1 MKALASVSFLTC
13 FLLNIAPINARSVT
27 VDLQAKWKDVSPLHE
42 AMHYMDRN
50 GHLPAFFGA
59 LAAQVLDTESDGK
72 EDIHTT
78 AFAAGVAQ
86 KVLKAEEYALY
97 QRAMATRH
105 FAPAIHGCADV
116 CRVMLEN
123 IFRDVEHREEYA
135 DGFVYAVSEEKA
147 YILENE
153 ESLRKALEN
162 GAFDSYSLRCAP
174 ALAKEA
180 PAHHQAFQQCA
191 LCVSSMNTESHRPS
205 DFSFTLF
212 GSLGTQKTARLLTC
226 MQEFC
231 PQDFTYSEIPEG
243 FFTSQKNDTAMYLS
257 GYDVSFIVKS
267 TEYTAYDASNGAR
280 ATLENTTEDIAALT
294 GVDYPSRIEESPH
307 EAEAIRAEHEEAFR
321 RLTKGC
327 AIDPQSLTIDE
338 DNVASM
344 GQRASV
350 AVIRSGNSLETL
362 QKIASSL
369 PLQLRDLQDIKM
381 ASKNSKRVT
390 AAVERT
396 QEQNRHLYS
405 PGDTVLFLCQ
415 RKYDLADASIFSLTD
430 AIFAEMAFQKDFQYV
445 TALCL
450 KSMEPASHLAW
461 QKSVFDALVAKSV
474 PPSQTPPPRVRIS
487 EQAVYWLNDLE
498 RDAMYAR
505 FPADPMQIFSAPFP
519 IPVRKNLFEFVVV
532 LDPSSRPHLLTLFR
546 TLSAYRDLV
555 AIRIGYAFSPWDA
568 DGAQEKITCAISQV
582 HAVLTHKNPD
592 DPAAGIVFLAKL
604 AEVGTDDTVTLE
616 DIDAVVGAM
625 FGKTREV
632 LLSGSNADI
641 FENYHEKLYHFQ
653 SKGYSS
659 SSPTCFFNGQRI
671 PCDDSPQ
678 RAYLSELEALHP
690 LIFNKKLTADS
701 ADCQR
706 TLLDTFGAVERF
718 HAVHREDPT
727 YLSAANCRRLVEL
740 CDRLDWIVP
749 SGAAIEDVALVST
762 VWCIDVSTA
771 HGLETLINA
780 LEYIENFATSR
791 DRCAFSFHA
800 SKPSPNVK
808 ILEAVFGLQD
818 LKVVRDVVLV
828 LFKEMKDEIVG
839 NSPEML
845 REHLGSLL
853 PDKTLISQLDF
864 SAEVRDCI
872 FHDFAADGSFAVLNG
887 RVVHFAQY
895 PQPIRATDMQ
905 ILVARASSEMQK
917 VIIATATNAPD
928 NISNTAMSNAYML
941 AYALYQNDVLTHGA
955 RIPSIP
961 SATNDSLDGFAVQAE
976 SGAAPL
982 LSFGSTPLCAVVDP
996 LSLRAAKAIAL
1007 LEIVHTAI
1015 GGDAC
1020 VLLNHV
1026 QQLTERPI
1034 FHFSTHYVQPL
1045 SLDSSHPGVQRLDL
1059 PENVLLSVTVQPPP
1073 SWVVF
1078 AQKASIDPDN
1088 VYLANAASLRVS
1100 LSYVLESFVV
1110 EGQCVHVDEA
1120 LAPHGV
1126 LLGLRGVESQ
1136 QTSETLV
1143 MASSGYFQLKHALGL
1158 HTLSLGGNTKEY
1170 KIVKVLDG
1178 PQSLKPKI
1186 DEKGEKVFP
1195 LLFQSFSGAPLT
1207 VKVAE
1212 SIRNESKPAKVAETL
1227 PLKPES
1233 PPHSFLEKIS
1243 HFFFPPARPQQT
1255 VHVFSIAS
1263 GHLYERFLRL
1273 MMFRVTQTTRAH
1285 VKFWFIDDFL
1295 SPRFRALLPHFARE
1309 FRCSYELVSY
1319 KWPRWLRRQ
1328 TTKQR
1333 HIWAYKVLFL
1343 DVLFPPDV
1351 SRVVFV
1357 DADQIVQSDIA
1368 DLYNT
1373 DLRGRAV
1380 GFVPLCVGNSRNET
1394 RPYRF
1399 WDAGHWKEHL
1409 QGKPYHISAIF
1420 VVDLDEFR
1428 RVGAGD
1434 VYRSAYQSLTA
1445 DPKNLA
1451 NLDQDLPNYLQ
1462 DVVPIHSLPQEWLWC
1477 EAWCDDAS
1485 LRRAKTIDLCNNPLT
1500 KEPKIDVAERVIP
1513 NWRAWDAALTEFENT
1528 QLKDGEGKRK
1538 AGDEL

>member
-13 FLLNIAPINARSVT
+13 FLLNIASIDARSVT
-27 VDLQAKWKDVSPLHE
+27 VDLQAKWKEVSPLHE
-42 AMHYMDRN
+42 AMRYMDRN
-50 GHLPAFFGA
+50 GHLPAFFEA
-59 LAAQVLDTESDGK
+59 LAAQVLDPERDEA

-78 AFAAGVAQ
+78 AFAASVAQ
-86 KVLKAEEYALY
+86 KVLKVEEHALY

-123 IFRDVEHREEYA
+123 IFRDVEHTEEYA
-135 DGFVYAVSEEKA
+135 DGFVYVVSEEKA

-162 GAFDSYSLRCAP
+162 GTFDSDNLRCVP
-174 ALAKEA
+174 VLAKEA
-180 PAHHQAFQQCA
+180 PTYHQAFQQCA
-191 LCVSSMNTESHRPS
+191 LCVSSVKSESHRPS
-205 DFSFTLF
+205 DFSITLF

-226 MQEFC
+226 MQKLC
-231 PQDFTYSEIPEG
+231 LQHYTYSEIPED
-243 FFTSQKNDTAMYLS
+243 FFTFPKNNTAMYLS
-257 GYDVSFIVKS
+257 GYDVNFIVKS

-280 ATLENTTEDIAALT
+280 ATPENTTEDIAALT
-294 GVDYPSRIEESPH
+294 GVDYLSRIEKSPH
-307 EAEAIRAEHEEAFR
+307 EAEAIRAEHQEAFR
-321 RLTKGC
+321 RFTTGC

-350 AVIRSGNSLETL
+350 AIIRSGNSLETL

-450 KSMEPASHLAW
+450 KLMEPASHLMW
-461 QKSVFDALVAKSV
+461 QKSVFDALVTKSV
-474 PPSQTPPPRVRIS
+474 PPSQTPTPRVRIS

-519 IPVRKNLFEFVVV
+519 IPVRKNLFQFVVV

-568 DGAQEKITCAISQV
+568 DDAQAQATCAISQV
-582 HAVLTHKNPD
+582 HAVLTAMHPD

-604 AEVGTDDTVTLE
+604 AEVGTDDIVTLE

-632 LLSGSNADI
+632 LLSDSDADI
-641 FENYHEKLYHFQ
+641 SETIYEKLHDFR

-659 SSPTCFFNGQRI
+659 SSPTCFFNGQRV
-671 PCDDSPQ
+671 PCDESPQ

-690 LIFNKKLTADS
+690 LIFNKKLTADTP
-701 ADCQR
+701 DCQR
-706 TLLDTFGAVERF
+706 TLLDAFGAVERF

-727 YLSAANCRRLVEL
+727 YLSAANCRRLAEK

-749 SGAAIEDVALVST
+749 SGPSTEGIALVST

-780 LEYIENFATSR
+780 LEYVENFATSR

-808 ILEAVFGLQD
+808 ILEAVFGLKD
-818 LKVVRDVVLV
+818 LKVVRDVVSV
-828 LFKEMKDEIVG
+828 LLKEMKDKIVG
-839 NSPEML
+839 NSPDFL
-845 REHLGSLL
+845 REHLRSPL

-864 SAEVRDCI
+864 TTKATDCI
-872 FHDFAADGSFAVLNG
+872 FADFAANYSFAVLNG
-887 RVVHFAQY
+887 RVVHFSEY
-895 PQPIRATDMQ
+895 PQPIRASDMQ
-905 ILVARASSEMQK
+905 ILAARASSEMQE
-917 VIIATATNAPD
+917 VIAAAAASSSEDLSITAL
-928 NISNTAMSNAYML
+928 SNAFML
-941 AYALYQNDVLTHGA
+941 AYALYQADVLVHAA

-1045 SLDSSHPGVQRLDL
+1045 SLDSSHAGVQRLDL

-1088 VYLANAASLRVS
+1088 VYLATAASLRVS
-1100 LSYVLESFVV
+1100 LSYALESFVL
-1110 EGQCVHVDEA
+1110 EGQCVHVEEA
-1120 LAPHGV
+1120 LAPQGV
-1126 LLGLRGVESQ
+1126 LLGLRGIESQ
-1136 QTSETLV
+1136 RASETLV
-1143 MASSGYFQLKHALGL
+1143 MASSGYFQLKHSLGL
-1158 HTLSLGGNTKEY
+1158 HTLPLGENTKEY
-1170 KIVKVLDG
+1170 EIVKVLDG
-1178 PQSLKPKI
+1178 PQSFEVKV

-1212 SIRNESKPAKVAETL
+1212 SIRNESKPAELAETL
-1227 PLKPES
+1227 PLKS
-1233 PPHSFLEKIS
+1233 PQSFLQKIS

-1368 DLYNT
+1368 NLYNT

-1513 NWRAWDAALTEFENT
+1513 NWRKWDAALTEFENA
-1528 QLKDGEGKRK
+1528 QLKDGEGKGK
-1538 AGDEL
+1538 GGDEL